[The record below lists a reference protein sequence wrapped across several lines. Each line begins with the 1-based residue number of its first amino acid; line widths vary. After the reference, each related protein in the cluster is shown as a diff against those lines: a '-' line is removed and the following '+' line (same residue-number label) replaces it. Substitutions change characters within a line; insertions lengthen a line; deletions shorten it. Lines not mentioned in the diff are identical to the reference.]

1 MLAALVKGLALGLML
16 SISVGPV
23 IFTIIKQSINYGH
36 KGGYFFVAG
45 VSASDITLVVL
56 CNLFTSLFHSAMNH
70 EMIIGFIGSV
80 FLISLGV
87 FNIFFKKVNTD
98 VEGNA
103 QIKSFRKRDLAGIF
117 LSGFFMNVLN
127 PGVLLFWIAASA
139 TILADS
145 KSEQHDVQYRILV
158 FTTCLVFV
166 LLADILKVLLAN
178 RIRTKLT
185 PHNIHII
192 NRVSGII
199 LIGFGIALFIGIA
212 LRSDALLPAHV

>member
-23 IFTIIKQSINYGH
+23 IFSVIKQSINNGH

-70 EMIIGFIGSV
+70 EMIIGSLGSV
-80 FLISLGV
+80 FLISLGIY
-87 FNIFFKKVNTD
+87 NIFYKKVNTD
-98 VEGNA
+98 VDGNA

-117 LSGFFMNVLN
+117 LSGYFMNILN

-139 TILADS
+139 TIMADS
-145 KSEQHDVQYRILV
+145 KTEEHDIQYRIIV
-158 FTTCLVFV
+158 FATCLAFV
-166 LLADILKVLLAN
+166 LFADILKVLLAN
-178 RIRTKLT
+178 KIRSKLT
-185 PHNIHII
+185 PHNIHIV

-199 LIGFGIALFIGIA
+199 FIIFGLALFLGIAF
-212 LRSDALLPAHV
+212 RSDVFLPAHV

>member
-1 MLAALVKGLALGLML
+1 MLAALLKGLTLGLLL

-23 IFTIIKQSINYGH
+23 IFSIIKQSINNGH

-45 VSASDITLVVL
+45 VSSSDITLVVI
-56 CNLFTSLFHSAMNH
+56 CNFFTSLFHSAMDH
-70 EMIIGFIGSV
+70 EMIIGSIGSV

-87 FNIFFKKVNTD
+87 YNIFYKKVE
-98 VEGNA
+98 VGIEGNA
-103 QIKSFRKRDLAGIF
+103 QIKAFRKRDLLGIF
-117 LSGFFMNVLN
+117 LSGFFMNLLN
-127 PGVLLFWIAASA
+127 PGVFLFWIAASA

-145 KSEQHDVQYRILV
+145 KTEEHDIQYRIIV
-158 FTTCLVFV
+158 FATCLLFV
-166 LLADILKVLLAN
+166 LLADIAKVLLAN
-178 RIRTKLT
+178 KIRARLT

-212 LRSDALLPAHV
+212 VRSGVFTSA